1 MWAGRVIS
9 ISLLVCSQ
17 GVFMSGQFLSS
28 SVSWE
33 ATKYIENNSVKNN
46 FIFAFKL
53 SCGPF
58 RLYLYL
64 LGALSPG
71 WELTLCTVL
80 NSDLPTVCCAL
91 TSRGLLK
98 KVHSKH
104 FCRHFIKHKKLD
116 WGLRWQ
122 RKLFPSTGPHCC
134 SLAWWILF
142 RCLFF
147 LQSQC
152 HHYTSVV
159 RSLPPQHL
167 CTANSWMMKPR
178 ALWAHSHLFLLRLGL
193 SSSWYQWL
201 VSPVFHGSEW
211 DTPLDKCVAW
221 PQLSNQRCSSLLW
234 CLVQYLKQQV
244 TEGFGHVTV
253 TCWCQ
258 VKEVKHVLSADA
270 SIRVDDLSTHIQ
282 ELSLAQSRQPA
293 AQ

>member
-167 CTANSWMMKPR
+167 CTANSWMLSHVLCGPTQIYSSYD
-178 ALWAHSHLFLLRLGL
+178 WAYPLPDTSGL
-193 SSSWYQWL
+193 SPPSSTGASETRFWINVLLGHSFQTSDARL
-201 VSPVFHGSEW
+201 SSGVS
-211 DTPLDKCVAW
+211 
-221 PQLSNQRCSSLLW
+221 SSIW
-234 CLVQYLKQQV
+234 
-244 TEGFGHVTV
+244 
-253 TCWCQ
+253 
-258 VKEVKHVLSADA
+258 S
-270 SIRVDDLSTHIQ
+270 SR
-282 ELSLAQSRQPA
+282 SLRGLATLR
-293 AQ
+293 